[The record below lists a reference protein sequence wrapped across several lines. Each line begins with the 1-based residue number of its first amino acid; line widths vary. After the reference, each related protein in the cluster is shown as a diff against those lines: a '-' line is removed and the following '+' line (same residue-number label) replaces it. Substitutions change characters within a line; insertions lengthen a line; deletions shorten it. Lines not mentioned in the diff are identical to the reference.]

1 MLALLKQK
9 DVELSERALRLAA
22 LQERVQQLE
31 LGVQERDKAAL
42 ELQSRLA
49 EATNENERLELAL
62 TAEKGEHFQSYR
74 YIPNA
79 IACN

>member
-1 MLALLKQK
+1 MKQK

-31 LGVQERDKAAL
+31 HAVQERDKAAL

-49 EATNENERLELAL
+49 GATNENERLELAL
-62 TAEKGEHFQSYR
+62 TAEKGELVNTFNNPESYR
-74 YIPNA
+74 TQLSA
-79 IACN
+79 LS